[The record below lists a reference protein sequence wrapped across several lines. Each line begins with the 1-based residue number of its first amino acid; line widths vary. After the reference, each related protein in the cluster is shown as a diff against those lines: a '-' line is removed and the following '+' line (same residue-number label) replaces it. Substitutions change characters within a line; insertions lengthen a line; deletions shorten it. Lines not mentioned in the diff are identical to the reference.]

1 MRDDTKLSSAN
12 RLVITLLL
20 VSGFVVILNETVM
33 GVAVP
38 HLMADLQISA
48 GTAQWLTT
56 AFLLT
61 MAIVIPITGYLLQR
75 FSTRSVFMLAMS
87 SFSLGTLIC
96 ALAPGFEVLV
106 AGRVVQAM
114 GTAIML
120 PLLMTTVMSLV
131 PPASRGLVMGNISI
145 VISVAPAIGPT
156 VSGLILSALD
166 WRWMFWLVLPIGI
179 ASLLLGMS
187 RIRNVSEP
195 KPTPLDIVSVV
206 LSIFGFGGLVY
217 GLSSLG
223 EAANHPGPVPAWVPL
238 VIGVVALILFVL
250 RQTRLQRNDKA
261 LLDLRTLKSLN
272 FTMSVVMLGVSMM
285 ALFGTI
291 ILLPLYTQTVLGLN
305 VLQTG
310 LMLLPGGLVMGLM
323 APLVGRLYDK
333 HGPSPLIIPGS
344 LIVTAALWSLT
355 TLDAATNLALTIG
368 VHVVLNIGLALI
380 FTPLFSAGLGSLPSR
395 LYSHGSAIIS
405 TIQQVAGAAGTALF
419 IAVMTS
425 QSAALTLAGEA
436 IIPATLSG
444 IRTAFYCG
452 AAISA
457 LAVVASLFVRR
468 PPENGDRP
476 VGIH

>member
-187 RIRNVSEP
+187 RIRNVSE
-195 KPTPLDIVSVV
+195 
-206 LSIFGFGGLVY
+206 
-217 GLSSLG
+217 
-223 EAANHPGPVPAWVPL
+223 
-238 VIGVVALILFVL
+238 VI
-250 RQTRLQRNDKA
+250 
-261 LLDLRTLKSLN
+261 
-272 FTMSVVMLGVSMM
+272 
-285 ALFGTI
+285 
-291 ILLPLYTQTVLGLN
+291 
-305 VLQTG
+305 
-310 LMLLPGGLVMGLM
+310 
-323 APLVGRLYDK
+323 
-333 HGPSPLIIPGS
+333 
-344 LIVTAALWSLT
+344 
-355 TLDAATNLALTIG
+355 
-368 VHVVLNIGLALI
+368 
-380 FTPLFSAGLGSLPSR
+380 
-395 LYSHGSAIIS
+395 
-405 TIQQVAGAAGTALF
+405 
-419 IAVMTS
+419 
-425 QSAALTLAGEA
+425 
-436 IIPATLSG
+436 
-444 IRTAFYCG
+444 
-452 AAISA
+452 
-457 LAVVASLFVRR
+457 
-468 PPENGDRP
+468 
-476 VGIH
+476 